1 MEAFSLIPFE
11 KKDRILFISASFYA
25 VFLGL
30 EISRALISECYGFE
44 GCYLLV
50 VLSAFFFLAISLC
63 PPYFAPK
70 APRCPYPEH
79 LLCYFL
85 FFLCGTVFSY
95 FSENLAVLVRGRP
108 LVLAFLIPLLATFPF
123 FFYGLACRNVL
134 LLPRRDDA
142 YKVSFLACAG
152 GALGA
157 LVFYLLLRFLRL
169 HMEIVLALLGGGLL
183 CWPAFLL
190 RKDLTRSWRRILLI
204 FLVLGEVLIA
214 YLFIFSPQG
223 RSLHHSPCGVITMH
237 GKKGD
242 PCATVLKKNNQDL
255 ASFPHMAEL
264 DIPPVL
270 IASLQPNRETISV
283 LLAASELSP
292 VARAFLNLRMVEE
305 LDFLSSDSKLVKFA
319 SAPPLCILPRPDE
332 DERFHV
338 LYADPRAYME
348 SAQKTYDLIF
358 IERPLPYSL
367 SENRFYTYEFFCAA
381 ARLLKNGGA
390 FALALPELK
399 GYSENT
405 VSEFCGSLTLSL
417 RRVFRHVEFTN
428 KNGVRLVI
436 AGNTPSIT
444 RDMLLLDARTFSF
457 QGFDPFLPEGLLA
470 ALYPDVIQ
478 DQDSERI
485 AGAAVS
491 AAPNLDFSPELPVLL
506 WQRHPALRAGKIGAG
521 GGVSVYGEDSSEDGK
536 DGEERSEEGGIAWR
550 IAGAANFIRLHSALI
565 FLPLL
570 ALYLLF
576 RYFVSWKAVHKKS
589 FILYENGLFSGGV
602 LCFVFALQ
610 EGRMGNGYLLFPL
623 GTGLFLLSAAGVYLL
638 KEKKSAVSSVLKW
651 FSCFLPVLAVL
662 AGQCPAWGVQLLFFP
677 MLMLCGASGGLIH
690 HAMLNDSNTP
700 EENTLL
706 FSAEFLG
713 LLSGM
718 LLFSCFAF
726 STAGALAACVI
737 FLSAVRLIR
746 VAWDQGT

>member
-11 KKDRILFISASFYA
+11 KKDRILFLSASFYA

-30 EISRALISECYGFE
+30 ELSRALISECYGFE
-44 GCYLLV
+44 VCYLLV
-50 VLSAFFFLAISLC
+50 ILPAFFFLAISLC
-63 PPYFAPK
+63 PPYFAPH
-70 APRCPYPEH
+70 APRCPYTEH

-95 FSENLAVLVRGRP
+95 FPENLAVLLQGRP
-108 LVLAFLIPLLATFPF
+108 VLLVLFIPLLATFPF
-123 FFYGLACRNVL
+123 FFYGVACRNIL

-142 YKVSFLACAG
+142 YKVSFLACAA

-157 LVFYLLLRFLRL
+157 LTFYLLLRFLRL
-169 HMEIVLALLGGGLL
+169 HMEIVLAILGGSLL
-183 CWPAFLL
+183 FCSAFLL
-190 RKDLTRSWRRILLI
+190 MRHLTGGWRRILLI
-204 FLVLGEVLIA
+204 FLFLSELLIV

-223 RSLHHSPCGVITMH
+223 RSLHHSPGGVITMH
-237 GKKGD
+237 GRKGN
-242 PCATVLKKNNQDL
+242 PRTTVLRKNNQDL
-255 ASFPHMAEL
+255 ASFPHMAEQ

-305 LDFLSSDSKLVKFA
+305 LDFLSSDSKLAKFA
-319 SAPPLCILPRPDE
+319 SAPPLCILPLPEE
-332 DERFHV
+332 DKRFHV

-405 VSEFCGSLTLSL
+405 VSEFCGSLALSL
-417 RRVFRHVEFTN
+417 RRVFRYVEFTN

-444 RDMLLLDARTFSF
+444 RDMLQLDARTFSF

-478 DQDSERI
+478 DLDSERI
-485 AGAAVS
+485 AAAAVS

-506 WQRHPALRAGKIGAG
+506 WQRYPALREEKKMMSTGNHSSVGGDSGASAGEAESSSG
-521 GGVSVYGEDSSEDGK
+521 GLT
-536 DGEERSEEGGIAWR
+536 WR
-550 IAGAANFIRLHSALI
+550 IAGTANFVRLHSALV

-570 ALYLLF
+570 ALYLLS
-576 RYFVSWKAVHKKS
+576 RYFISWKPVHKKF

-602 LCFVFALQ
+602 LSFVYALL

-623 GTGLFLLSAAGVYLL
+623 GTGLFLLSAAGAYLL
-638 KEKKSAVSSVLKW
+638 KEKKSTFVSVLKW
-651 FSCFLPVLAVL
+651 LSCFLPVLTVL
-662 AGQCPAWGVQLLFFP
+662 SGQCPAWGVQLLFFP
-677 MLMLCGASGGLIH
+677 TVILCGASGGLIH

-706 FSAEFLG
+706 FSSEFAG
-713 LLSGM
+713 LLSGI

>member
-1 MEAFSLIPFE
+1 
-11 KKDRILFISASFYA
+11 
-25 VFLGL
+25 
-30 EISRALISECYGFE
+30 
-44 GCYLLV
+44 
-50 VLSAFFFLAISLC
+50 
-63 PPYFAPK
+63 
-70 APRCPYPEH
+70 
-79 LLCYFL
+79 
-85 FFLCGTVFSY
+85 
-95 FSENLAVLVRGRP
+95 
-108 LVLAFLIPLLATFPF
+108 
-123 FFYGLACRNVL
+123 
-134 LLPRRDDA
+134 
-142 YKVSFLACAG
+142 
-152 GALGA
+152 
-157 LVFYLLLRFLRL
+157 
-169 HMEIVLALLGGGLL
+169 
-183 CWPAFLL
+183 
-190 RKDLTRSWRRILLI
+190 
-204 FLVLGEVLIA
+204 
-214 YLFIFSPQG
+214 
-223 RSLHHSPCGVITMH
+223 
-237 GKKGD
+237 
-242 PCATVLKKNNQDL
+242 
-255 ASFPHMAEL
+255 
-264 DIPPVL
+264 
-270 IASLQPNRETISV
+270 
-283 LLAASELSP
+283 
-292 VARAFLNLRMVEE
+292 
-305 LDFLSSDSKLVKFA
+305 
-319 SAPPLCILPRPDE
+319 
-332 DERFHV
+332 
-338 LYADPRAYME
+338 
-348 SAQKTYDLIF
+348 
-358 IERPLPYSL
+358 
-367 SENRFYTYEFFCAA
+367 
-381 ARLLKNGGA
+381 
-390 FALALPELK
+390 
-399 GYSENT
+399 
-405 VSEFCGSLTLSL
+405 
-417 RRVFRHVEFTN
+417 
-428 KNGVRLVI
+428 
-436 AGNTPSIT
+436 
-444 RDMLLLDARTFSF
+444 MLLLDARTFSF